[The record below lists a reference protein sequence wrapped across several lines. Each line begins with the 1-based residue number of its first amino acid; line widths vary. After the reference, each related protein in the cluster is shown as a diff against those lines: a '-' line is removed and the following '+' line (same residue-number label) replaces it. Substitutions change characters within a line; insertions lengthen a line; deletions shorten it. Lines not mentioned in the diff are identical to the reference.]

1 MLLCSLKDLPTT
13 MAKGWIWAGK
23 NGDVSWEP
31 EKGVQERGT
40 TGEAGQAGC
49 EALMN
54 RTFASAS

>member
-1 MLLCSLKDLPTT
+1 